1 MNQRG
6 IYMTKRKLT
15 KDQVKQKQKAGRKLD
30 ENIEKF
36 LRETSRRR

>member
-6 IYMTKRKLT
+6 IYMAKKKLT
-15 KDQVKQKQKAGRKLD
+15 KEELKQKQKAGRKLD
-30 ENIEKF
+30 ANIEKF